1 MSKGEGTT
9 PQTRKEESMTAN
21 TVTTNAVL
29 NTYVPIS
36 RAEKLKKFYT
46 PYIEFII
53 KHMNRDRIT
62 VRELGEELLGKEAYH
77 AKYVWPNGEEADFRT
92 AQARTTTGILTQAL
106 RKLCKMGVLT
116 RHEEK
121 DKSHLIEIECEDY
134 AFFDK
139 DGHQLPDE
147 VDVTTADGTILHI
160 SARFLPNVEERFG
173 KCKKKVYPK
182 IVYYTF
188 NK

>member
-1 MSKGEGTT
+1 
-9 PQTRKEESMTAN
+9 MTAN
-21 TVTTNAVL
+21 TVTTNAIL

-36 RAEKLKKFYT
+36 RAEELKKFYT

-77 AKYVWPNGEEADFRT
+77 AKYVWSNGEEADFRT
-92 AQARTTTGILTQAL
+92 AQARTTTGVLTQAL

-147 VDVTTADGTILHI
+147 IDVTTADGTILHI
-160 SARFLPNVEERFG
+160 GAQFLPNVECRFG